1 MKRVG
6 IYAGTFDPVHN
17 GHIAFALEA
26 AEKHDLD
33 KVFLLVEPNPR
44 RKQGVKALEHRV
56 KMVEQAVKDYPKL
69 GTIHIDQARF
79 TVHETTP
86 ILKSRFEPA
95 ELYLLIADD
104 VLKHLISWPHVDELY
119 QNFTFIVAARQR
131 TVYQIARTLDNIKV
145 ARNVDIK
152 WRVMSP
158 SKVDISS
165 SKVKVELRKQG
176 YSRGIDSKVL
186 DYIKANNLYF
196 ADGE

>member
-1 MKRVG
+1 MKKVG
-6 IYAGTFDPVHN
+6 IYSGTFDPIHN
-17 GHIAFALEA
+17 GHITFALEA
-26 AEKHDLD
+26 AEKYKLD

-56 KMVEQAVKDYPKL
+56 KMVELAVKDYPKL

-86 ILKSRFEPA
+86 ILKSRFDPA

-131 TVYQIARTLDNIKV
+131 TVHQIVKTLDKIRV

-165 SKVKVELRKQG
+165 SKVKVELRKYG
-176 YSRGIDSKVL
+176 YCDGIDSKVL
-186 DYIKANNLYF
+186 DYIKENNLYF